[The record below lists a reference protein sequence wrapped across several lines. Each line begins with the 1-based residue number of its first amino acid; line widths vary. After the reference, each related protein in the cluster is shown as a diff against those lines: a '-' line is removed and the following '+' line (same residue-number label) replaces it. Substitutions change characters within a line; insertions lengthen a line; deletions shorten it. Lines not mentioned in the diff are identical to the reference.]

1 MHPDDDDLPE
11 VPANVYVPILS
22 KTQLKQQAH
31 DLQKLGA
38 ELVGLPES
46 RLADTPMPDTL
57 RSAIKEFR
65 RTKSHEGKRR
75 QLQYIGKQM
84 RHADAEPLREA
95 VASFKLGSAR
105 DTLMLHQAERW
116 RDELIAD
123 EAASTRWAAEF
134 PQSDLQQLRSLVRSA
149 RKDAALV
156 LEKRNGRG
164 YRELFQFVKQW
175 LKADTT
181 IEITGNSRDHSEDGD
196 E

>member
-1 MHPDDDDLPE
+1 
-11 VPANVYVPILS
+11 
-22 KTQLKQQAH
+22 
-31 DLQKLGA
+31 
-38 ELVGLPES
+38 
-46 RLADTPMPDTL
+46 
-57 RSAIKEFR
+57 
-65 RTKSHEGKRR
+65 
-75 QLQYIGKQM
+75 M

-105 DTLMLHQAERW
+105 DTLMLHQSERW

-123 EAASTRWAAEF
+123 DAASTRWAAEF

-175 LKADTT
+175 LKAEPTN
-181 IEITGNSRDHSEDGD
+181 EITENIREGD
-196 E
+196 DE